1 MKKTLLLYFTLIP
14 FFLSAQVKGEAV
26 IEWLGVKEMS
36 YGKFKVNI
44 PRFSGP
50 SFHYDAAKRAV
61 FYTAKVKDVPYSDEN
76 KIQITNVVYDAITLS
91 ELGDLASEN
100 IPKTTNSTMI
110 VSTSRG
116 TREAFVTIS
125 PIIKDDFGFK
135 RVKSFSY
142 EVEKNNSR
150 ISLLNKT
157 TNSISNSVL
166 ANGNWF
172 RFYIEK
178 SGVYKLSKSF
188 LQQLGLDVNTIDP
201 KKIKIY
207 GNGGR
212 MLPLANNLYY
222 PNDLTENAIQINGE
236 SDGVFNNEDF
246 ILF

>member
-1 MKKTLLLYFTLIP
+1 MIYFYLIIISIPCATIYKTMGKTFLLYFTLIP
-14 FFLSAQVKGEAV
+14 FFLSAQVKGDAV

-100 IPKTTNSTMI
+100 IPKTTNPTML

-116 TREAFVTIS
+116 VKEAFVSIS
-125 PIIKDDFGFK
+125 PLIKDEFGFK

-142 EVEKNNSR
+142 ELKNHPKGGHILIAFFIAFPTDLKLIPINV
-150 ISLLNKT
+150 SLILESMNTKQ
-157 TNSISNSVL
+157 L
-166 ANGNWF
+166 A
-172 RFYIEK
+172 
-178 SGVYKLSKSF
+178 
-188 LQQLGLDVNTIDP
+188 
-201 KKIKIY
+201 
-207 GNGGR
+207 
-212 MLPLANNLYY
+212 
-222 PNDLTENAIQINGE
+222 
-236 SDGVFNNEDF
+236 
-246 ILF
+246 